1 MAYHPRDRGVRA
13 LIMYTVAL
21 NGIGQTISVSPLHM
35 AQAVS
40 SISTGTR
47 VFAHLLSGWGDRE
60 LPAPE
65 PVTLPV
71 DPGVLRYLHDG
82 MKAVPEVGTAPR
94 TFSRPLACRMYGKT
108 GTAEI
113 DASRS
118 YNTGWFVGWREP
130 IDESETRMSFACMM
144 THATGGM
151 RFGGSSCAPVIGT
164 IMEALEERR
173 VAAASSDGGAGE

>member
-1 MAYHPRDRGVRA
+1 
-13 LIMYTVAL
+13 
-21 NGIGQTISVSPLHM
+21 
-35 AQAVS
+35 
-40 SISTGTR
+40 
-47 VFAHLLSGWGDRE
+47 
-60 LPAPE
+60 
-65 PVTLPV
+65 
-71 DPGVLRYLHDG
+71 

-118 YNTGWFVGWREP
+118 YNTGWFIGWREP
-130 IDESETRMSFACMM
+130 IYEGERRLSFACMM

-173 VAAASSDGGAGE
+173 VAESSASDGNGGE